1 MFQYVAIANTT
12 NLYHGTSQKSKESI
26 IISRK
31 FYLSEN
37 EWAGSGI
44 YFFID
49 KNDDEEKENARRWA
63 VEIKNINDDEVAIII
78 VNLDADQINMFDLTD
93 REVQN
98 NFHKYREETYKRIIS
113 DKLGDRVISNTYKN
127 EMRLDCYIINK
138 MCEYFNYNVVVRD
151 AYIKFSK
158 GELGFKYPKSSIP
171 NCTIMCVR
179 DNKVIANMK

>member
-37 EWAGSGI
+37 E
-44 YFFID
+44 
-49 KNDDEEKENARRWA
+49 
-63 VEIKNINDDEVAIII
+63 
-78 VNLDADQINMFDLTD
+78 
-93 REVQN
+93 
-98 NFHKYREETYKRIIS
+98 
-113 DKLGDRVISNTYKN
+113 
-127 EMRLDCYIINK
+127 MRLDCYIINK
-138 MCEYFNYNVVVRD
+138 LCEYFNYNVVVRD

>member
-31 FYLSEN
+31 FYLSENEN

-78 VNLDADQINMFDLTD
+78 VNLDADQINRFDLTD
-93 REVQN
+93 REVQKI
-98 NFHKYREETYKRIIS
+98 FIS
-113 DKLGDRVISNTYKN
+113 IERKH
-127 EMRLDCYIINK
+127 
-138 MCEYFNYNVVVRD
+138 
-151 AYIKFSK
+151 IK
-158 GELGFKYPKSSIP
+158 E
-171 NCTIMCVR
+171 
-179 DNKVIANMK
+179 